1 MERNLW
7 GNLEGLMDGVKNPK
21 EIFEEQADYLK
32 EHFDGLVGCSV
43 LAFDLRK
50 EWIDYYSDLGVE
62 SNFSYSFGLY
72 SDYVARYSYEICTF
86 AYGIKMYPMA
96 ISFGTDITKELKIKF
111 FMKNI
116 SIVESE
122 DTIVVEDEGQFLEA
136 LQEILSSNGVRQVL
150 KGLLAIAKSE
160 AQELPF

>member
-1 MERNLW
+1 MEKSLW
-7 GNLEGLMDGVKNPK
+7 GNLNELMDGVKNPK
-21 EIFEEQADYLK
+21 EILEEQSAYLLQISN
-32 EHFDGLVGCSV
+32 GLVRCDICRVS
-43 LAFDLRK
+43 LNDSYKAFYEDLNVK
-50 EWIDYYSDLGVE
+50 SD
-62 SNFSYSFGLY
+62 FSFSFRIV
-72 SDYVARYSYEICTF
+72 SDYVKKYEYEICKLT
-86 AYGIKMYPMA
+86 YGIKMYPMA